1 MKDLKE
7 IFAKYNINVSQDQ
20 ADMFDEYFSMLVET
34 NKHLNLTAITEERD
48 VLIKH
53 FLDSALPE
61 KIIPQNATLVDVGT
75 GAGFPA
81 LPLKIVRSDLRV
93 CLVDSLNKRVNF
105 LKDVCDKLKLQNV
118 SAVHSRAEDFAKNN
132 REKFDVAVARAV
144 AKMNTL
150 LEYLLPLVKVGGIVI
165 AYKGSNL
172 AEEFMDAEK
181 ALEVLG
187 GKVLK
192 SIRFDLPNSYGE
204 RNIVIIEKIKET
216 PAKYPR
222 DKNQPK
228 TNPIK

>member
-1 MKDLKE
+1 
-7 IFAKYNINVSQDQ
+7 
-20 ADMFDEYFSMLVET
+20 MLLT
-34 NKHLNLTAITEERD
+34 DYQNLINKHRTEFDICYQELVSYNDKVNLTAITDRND
-48 VLIKH
+48 VFTKH
-53 FLDSALPE
+53 FLDSILSVD
-61 KIIPQNATLVDVGT
+61 IIKEGASVVDVGT
-75 GAGFPA
+75 GAGFPS
-81 LPLKIVRSDLRV
+81 LPLKIVRPDIDITM
-93 CLVDSLNKRVNF
+93 VDSLNKRVTF
-105 LKDVCDKLKLQNV
+105 LNYICNKLKIKSTN
-118 SAVHSRAEDFAKNN
+118 VHSRAEDFAKNN

-216 PAKYPR
+216 PKKYPR

-228 TNPIK
+228 NNPIR